1 MKKNPY
7 LPKGDAARLTWLK
20 NLNTKL
26 INTYAALLGITAAQ
40 LLILLNDVNACNY
53 IMECVKT
60 AKTLSKSCGSI
71 KKSLSLG
78 ANGTAVIAFPVFV
91 GPGGAP
97 LVTVPSGIFARAT
110 DLVDKIKINDAYTVA
125 MGIDLD
131 IIGSDIVINW
141 LTAQPTKVKVQL
153 SAGVVYGSFLKWES
167 DGGRVECMRGTETVF
182 TTFTNVTGAKFIDD
196 RPNLIPG
203 KPETRQYRIW
213 YLLKDVVVGVVS
225 AVVTITIEA

>member
-1 MKKNPY
+1 
-7 LPKGDAARLTWLK
+7 
-20 NLNTKL
+20 
-26 INTYAALLGITAAQ
+26 
-40 LLILLNDVNACNY
+40 
-53 IMECVKT
+53 
-60 AKTLSKSCGSI
+60 
-71 KKSLSLG
+71 
-78 ANGTAVIAFPVFV
+78 
-91 GPGGAP
+91 
-97 LVTVPSGIFARAT
+97 
-110 DLVDKIKINDAYTVA
+110 

-131 IIGSDIVINW
+131 IIGADIVINW

-153 SAGVVYGSFLKWES
+153 SAGVVHGSFLKWES
-167 DGGRVECMRGTETVF
+167 DGGRVECMRGTETEF